1 MPAVLPTSTR
11 RRATSTPLT
20 GRSRSADFGYV
31 GGSARSTPSPIG
43 GTDRD
48 PLYQDLRE
56 GMSAYRF
63 AVPNG
68 VYRVDLAFAE
78 LSATK
83 AGARIFSVSLEGAPV
98 ISNLD
103 VFAAAGGRR
112 IAYDQTFTVEVTD
125 GVLDI
130 SFVAQ
135 RGDKPI
141 INGMLVTELPPGSPG
156 N

>member
-1 MPAVLPTSTR
+1 A
-11 RRATSTPLT
+11 
-20 GRSRSADFGYV
+20 
-31 GGSARSTPSPIG
+31 SARAPPPPIG

-48 PLYQDLRE
+48 QLYQDLRE

-68 VYRVDLAFAE
+68 VYKVDLSFAE
-78 LSATK
+78 LQAQR
-83 AGARIFSVSLEGAPV
+83 AGARVFSVGLEGVPV
-98 ISNLD
+98 VSNLD

-112 IAYDQTFTVEVTD
+112 IAYDRTFIVEVTD

-130 SFVAQ
+130 SFIAQ

-141 INGMLVTELPPGSPG
+141 INGILVTELPPGSPG